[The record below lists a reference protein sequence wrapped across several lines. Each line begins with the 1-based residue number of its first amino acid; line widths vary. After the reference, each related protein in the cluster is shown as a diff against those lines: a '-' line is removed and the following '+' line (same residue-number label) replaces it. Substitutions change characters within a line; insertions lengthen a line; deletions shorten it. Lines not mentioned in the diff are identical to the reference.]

1 MIMIRFILCVILV
14 VFYFIVMIPV
24 EIIGY
29 TIGIFSHKARNAY
42 MKVMMRIV
50 FASITFMS
58 GAKVKYI
65 GFERIPKEVP
75 VLYVANHESFFDVL
89 LTLAD
94 LPGTICFIAKKSFS
108 KIPIFAQALDLY
120 NTLFIDRDSVKQG
133 LSVILK
139 AIDNVKA
146 GMSVFIFPEGTRSR
160 DGKMNEFK
168 EGSMKIAVKSGCP
181 IVPLAISNT
190 ANVWENHFPK
200 LTPVTVV
207 VEALDPVIP
216 ADFDPKEQKHLGKLC
231 KERIDEV
238 RQRNLKEY
246 CRQETGS

>member
-1 MIMIRFILCVILV
+1 MIMIRFILCIILV

-29 TIGIFSHKARNAY
+29 TIGIFSHEARNAY

-94 LPGTICFIAKKSFS
+94 LPGTICFIAKKSFA

-120 NTLFIDRDSVKQG
+120 NTLFIDRDSVK
-133 LSVILK
+133 
-139 AIDNVKA
+139 
-146 GMSVFIFPEGTRSR
+146 
-160 DGKMNEFK
+160 
-168 EGSMKIAVKSGCP
+168 
-181 IVPLAISNT
+181 
-190 ANVWENHFPK
+190 
-200 LTPVTVV
+200 
-207 VEALDPVIP
+207 
-216 ADFDPKEQKHLGKLC
+216 
-231 KERIDEV
+231 
-238 RQRNLKEY
+238 
-246 CRQETGS
+246 